1 MKELRYDAAVIGGGA
16 AGMAAALELETAGF
30 SCAIIEREDHLGGIL
45 MQCIHNG
52 FGLHEFSEELTGPE
66 FAERFIEQVI
76 KSKIAVYLNTT
87 VTQFTGEM
95 GTGDRGSGTGGMGTR
110 DQGLGTGGREPK
122 YQNPTREQHHSSD
135 NDPRSPVPGPR
146 SLICVSP
153 DGVMH
158 IQCRAVI
165 LAMGCRERNRGNVRI
180 PGARPAGVFTAGL
193 AQRLVNVEGYI
204 PGKEVVIIGSG
215 DIGLIMAR
223 RMSWVGC
230 LVKAVVEIMPY
241 PAGLTRNIVQCLRD
255 FDIPL
260 YLSCHT
266 TAIFGNDRVEGVEL
280 TPMEDGITVPE
291 KRFRIDCDTVLL
303 SVGLVPEN
311 ELSRAAGVEINSATG
326 GPLVDSFLMTN
337 VNGIFA
343 CGNVLHVHDLVDWV
357 SQESRTAG
365 RYAAQWLCG
374 NTPGAQIRVK
384 AGSNVRY
391 VNPARIDPQREN
403 QIYLRSMVVKSDAVL
418 ELRLNGLVIRS
429 IRKNHIQP
437 SEMIN
442 LKIGPKDFPGQ
453 VPEADSVLE
462 FRIV

>member
-1 MKELRYDAAVIGGGA
+1 MVEVHYDAAVIGGGA
-16 AGMAAALELETAGF
+16 AGMAAALELEAAGF

-66 FAERFIEQVI
+66 FAERFIEKVI
-76 KSKIAVYLNTT
+76 KSKIAVYTDTT
-87 VTQFTGEM
+87 VTQIREWETGKEI
-95 GTGDRGSGTGGMGTR
+95 
-110 DQGLGTGGREPK
+110 
-122 YQNPTREQHHSSD
+122 
-135 NDPRSPVPGPR
+135 
-146 SLICVSP
+146 ICVSP
-153 DGVMH
+153 NGV
-158 IQCRAVI
+158 IRILIRAVI
-165 LAMGCRERNRGNVRI
+165 LAMGCRERNRGNIRI
-180 PGARPAGVFTAGL
+180 PGGRPAGVFTAGL
-193 AQRLVNVEGYI
+193 AQRLVNIEGYI

-260 YLSCHT
+260 YLSCQT

-280 TPMEDGITVPE
+280 TPMENGVAVPE

-311 ELSRAAGVEINSATG
+311 ELSKAAGVELNSVTG

-337 VNGIFA
+337 VEGVFA

-365 RYAAQWLCG
+365 RYAAQWLG
-374 NTPGAQIRVK
+374 GAGPGMQVRAK

-403 QIYLRSMVVKSDAVL
+403 QVYLRSMVVKTDAAL
-418 ELRLNGLVIRS
+418 ELKLDGLVIRS
-429 IRKNHIQP
+429 IKKNHIQP
-437 SEMIN
+437 SEMIS
-442 LKIGPKDFPGQ
+442 LKIGPKDFPGKTIG
-453 VPEADSVLE
+453 PDSALE
-462 FRIV
+462 FSIV